1 MSRLNVKSILLSI
14 ALLTIGTGLQA
25 TPKKSPQEFVKE
37 AIRTPG
43 KIIKKMAAVP
53 GKIITSIKNVT
64 HKSKKQAS
72 TTKVKTAEIQTCC
85 ATDVK

>member
-1 MSRLNVKSILLSI
+1 MSHLNLKSILLSI

-25 TPKKSPQEFVKE
+25 APKDSPKEFIKE
-37 AIRTPG
+37 VIRTPG

-64 HKSKKQAS
+64 HTSKKQAL
-72 TTKVKTAEIQTCC
+72 TTKAKTVETQACC
-85 ATDVK
+85 AADIK